1 MLILLHWLKTC
12 VNAKSLAHD
21 LRYDS
26 LFNAKPGTPY
36 DPTGTG
42 AVVGVGDVEISVG
55 GGDPFAAAVAN
66 LEVQTASLNAGTAQL
81 QQQKMMAQMM
91 TNPAMMQQMQQMMQQ
106 QMTPQAQA
114 QMMQSTDPAL
124 YGQMMQQGV
133 PPTAAFGQP
142 APPPV
147 FAQPVAAPPFNAGV
161 AASAK
166 PMGADFFTP
175 KSNY

>member
-1 MLILLHWLKTC
+1 MLILLHWLKSC

-21 LRYDS
+21 LRYDG
-26 LFNAKPGTPY
+26 LFNAKPGTPN

-42 AVVGVGDVEISVG
+42 TGVGDVEISVERVS
-55 GGDPFAAAVAN
+55 PAAVAN

-81 QQQKMMAQMM
+81 QQQQMMAQMM
-91 TNPAMMQQMQQMMQQ
+91 TNPAMIQQMQQMMQQ
-106 QMTPQAQA
+106 SMTPQAQA